1 MYVWKEF
8 YFNPFQNRL
17 LHRENHTELDLDCY
31 HICRILGHL
40 SIKHV
45 PQIVLWTKLECLQI
59 HKIYMNTEEAII
71 NTFLIFRLFYW
82 TRLSNGS
89 TKGSINS
96 QCVHAPPLPPY
107 VNVCMVYQCRLVHNH
122 YIFYMSKQG
131 MEWLFIVL
139 KQLHSLKIY
148 MPTILLISSLI
159 IYTLFI
165 HLL

>member
-96 QCVHAPPLPPY
+96 QCVPPPPSHLTCMCVWY
-107 VNVCMVYQCRLVHNH
+107 INVDL
-122 YIFYMSKQG
+122 YI
-131 MEWLFIVL
+131 I
-139 KQLHSLKIY
+139 
-148 MPTILLISSLI
+148 I
-159 IYTLFI
+159 IYCTCHNKEWNDCL
-165 HLL
+165 